1 VTWWLDNDDYGDPFN
16 GFWENKKM
24 KDDKSKS
31 GWTVENLVKSFT
43 EDGVYVGP
51 KPHPSWYESGPD
63 VSDGLDSEDFK
74 GGDQRHGH
82 RPTTLESALR
92 YLAEFIPGDER
103 RYQMDAIVSQ
113 LGHLGAKSDC
123 WKKIK

>member
-1 VTWWLDNDDYGDPFN
+1 MAN
-16 GFWENKKM
+16 
-24 KDDKSKS
+24 KS
-31 GWTVENLVKSFT
+31 GWTVENLVKSFI

-51 KPHPSWYESGPD
+51 KSPTHWTAETGPD
-63 VSDGLDSEDFK
+63 VSDGLDSEGFK

-92 YLAEFIPGDER
+92 YLAEFIPADER

-113 LGHLGAKSDC
+113 LGHLGATSDC
-123 WKKIK
+123 WKKVK